1 MLRCKMK
8 VTFIGNCQLVA
19 LCYYIQ
25 HLVDDARWVC
35 YGDEFLPHLTSW
47 SDKCEDK
54 ILDHD
59 GAIAR
64 VRDSDVIVY
73 QEVTGWKSSFC
84 NERTLRELKSSGC
97 MLIKVPSIQWDY
109 SDADILKGLQAREIA
124 NNVDITASDMFERF
138 KDTKLML
145 DICHPT
151 TFMFLELVREICKRT
166 GVDFFT
172 DEQAALF
179 LEDENHMGLGA

>member
-1 MLRCKMK
+1 MSMK

-19 LCYYIQ
+19 LCYYMQQIS
-25 HLVDDARWVC
+25 DDARWVC
-35 YGDEFLPHLTSW
+35 YGPEFLPFLDPW
-47 SDKCEDK
+47 SEKCVNK

-73 QEVTGWKSSFC
+73 QEVVGWKSTFC
-84 NERTLRELKSSGC
+84 NEQTLRALTPSC
-97 MLIKVPSIQWDY
+97 TLLKVPSIQWDY

-124 NNVDITASDMFERF
+124 NHVDITASDMFERF

-166 GVDFFT
+166 GLTFFT
-172 DEQAALF
+172 DEQVARF
-179 LEDENHMGLGA
+179 LENENHMGLPA

>member
-1 MLRCKMK
+1 MK

-19 LCYYIQ
+19 LCYYFQ
-25 HLVDDARWVC
+25 QLTDDAKWVC
-35 YGDEFLPHLTSW
+35 YGKEFLEHLASW
-47 SDKCEDK
+47 SDKCADK

-59 GAIAR
+59 EAIAR
-64 VRDSDVIVY
+64 VRASDVIVY
-73 QEVTGWKSSFC
+73 QEVVAWKSTFC
-84 NERTLRELKSSGC
+84 NEKTLRELKGPTC
-97 MLIKVPSIQWDY
+97 MLLKVPSIQWDY
-109 SDADILKGLQAREIA
+109 SDADILKGLQARERA

-138 KDTKLML
+138 KDKKLML

-172 DEQAALF
+172 HEQAARF
-179 LEDENHMGLGA
+179 LQNENHMGLGV